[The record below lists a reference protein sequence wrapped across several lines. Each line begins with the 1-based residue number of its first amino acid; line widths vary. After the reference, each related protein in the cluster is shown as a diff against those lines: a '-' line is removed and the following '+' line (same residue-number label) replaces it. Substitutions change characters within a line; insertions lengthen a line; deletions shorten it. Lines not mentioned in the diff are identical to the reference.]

1 MGDTHYDFPGGSG
14 FGTSLSNAV
23 GVGSIPGCRAKIP
36 HTLWPKNQ
44 SVKQKQY
51 YNKFNKHLKY

>member
-14 FGTSLSNAV
+14 FGTLLSNAV

-36 HTLWPKNQ
+36 HTL
-44 SVKQKQY
+44 
-51 YNKFNKHLKY
+51 